1 MKYTLVS
8 QGIAIYETENLQ
20 EVVDIARK
28 ENEQWYKYVEKCVE
42 EWEPYAD
49 NEMFVYDEDGNEI
62 NLT

>member
-20 EVVDIARK
+20 EAVDIARK
-28 ENEQWYKYVEKCVE
+28 GNEEWYKYVEKCVE

-49 NEMFVYDEDGNEI
+49 NEMFVYDENGNEI